1 MRTAFNRI
9 IFESFVLDEEQVR
22 SLAKILRSYYR

>member
-22 SLAKILRSYYR
+22 SLARIMQKI